1 MRGLSSR
8 PASARP
14 VGINVNYIIYLPE
27 GVLMLA
33 DVVVALADV
42 TMCSIIDMM
51 NLILIST
58 RNELALD
65 RPQPGG
71 LQK

>member
-27 GVLMLA
+27 GVVMLA
-33 DVVVALADV
+33 DMVVALADV
-42 TMCSIIDMM
+42 TMYNSIIDMM
-51 NLILIST
+51 NLILISM

-71 LQK
+71 L